1 MKLLTRDMLLAKQ
14 KLRIE
19 KVDLGNDEYVYVREM
34 TGQDRDR
41 FDQMLMTI
49 KNDGSG
55 EKVVRSLDD
64 FRAKLAVCTI
74 CDEEG
79 NLLLKPEDYQALSKN
94 ISAARLDK
102 IVTTAQELSKIS
114 EQDVNDMLK
123 NSSDALSEDS
133 TSG

>member
-34 TGQDRDR
+34 TGQDRDN
-41 FDQMLMTI
+41 FDQMVMTI
-49 KNDGSG
+49 QDDGTG

-79 NLLLKPEDYQALSKN
+79 NLLLKPDDYKALSKN

-102 IVTTAQELSKIS
+102 IATKAQELSRIS
-114 EQDVNDMLK
+114 KQDVDDMLK
-123 NSSDALSEDS
+123 NSSDALNEDS
-133 TSG
+133 ISG